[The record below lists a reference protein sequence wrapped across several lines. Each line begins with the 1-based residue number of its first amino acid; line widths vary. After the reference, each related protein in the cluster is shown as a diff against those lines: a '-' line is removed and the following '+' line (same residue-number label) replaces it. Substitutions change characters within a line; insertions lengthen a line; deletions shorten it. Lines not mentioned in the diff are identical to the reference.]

1 MKFLA
6 AIFGFLS
13 LLSVSVHAGEV
24 FDTSGNRIFYTED
37 TGETIE
43 RVSATGV
50 RTSYK
55 IMRFIHQP
63 TGQSF
68 TYDPKWDQT
77 TSDGELVMD
86 YVFNARQWNWVGGNN
101 VTPCRD
107 KSGLFKSCMG
117 ASDNKKRTYEVEDDV
132 YTSPDQGDIAL
143 LTFEDGTYFSEFGEP
158 IYSLKGGLSTWSA
171 MIMLH
176 YYYERTYNAD
186 TMADILA
193 LRTTAAAIA
202 LESNGI
208 ATDMVTLAHKYET
221 LQSGIFGPN
230 NKVYYFTQIEGK
242 YSMLSEEQVLLLKDK
257 WLVLNEKT
265 WRRMGPPHDLPQGG
279 FLQSKKD
286 IKKHGISTKKHHMMI
301 QIKIKPE
308 FVEDFRAA
316 MSD

>member
-1 MKFLA
+1 MKFVST
-6 AIFGFLS
+6 IIGFLS
-13 LLSVSVHAGEV
+13 LLSVSAYAGEV
-24 FDTSGNRIFYTED
+24 FDTSGNQIFYTED

-43 RVSATGV
+43 RVSAKGV

-55 IMRFIHQP
+55 VIRLVHEP

-101 VTPCRD
+101 VTPCQD
-107 KSGLFKSCMG
+107 KSGLFKNCMG
-117 ASDNKKRTYEVEDDV
+117 ASDNKKRAYEVEDDV
-132 YTSPDQGDIAL
+132 YTSPDQGDIPL
-143 LTFEDGTYFSEFGEP
+143 LSFEDGTYFNEFGEAT
-158 IYSLKGGLSTWSA
+158 YTLKGGLSTWSA
-171 MIMLH
+171 MIVLH
-176 YYYERTYNAD
+176 YYYEQTYNTE
-186 TMADILA
+186 TMANIEARRA
-193 LRTTAAAIA
+193 LAAAAA

-208 ATDMVTLAHKYET
+208 ASDMVKLAHQYESQ
-221 LQSGIFGPN
+221 QSGAFGPYQ
-230 NKVYYFTQIEGK
+230 KVYYFTQIEGM

-265 WRRMGPPHDLPQGG
+265 WQRTRPFDLPQGG
-279 FLQSKKD
+279 FLLSRKEVKQVGVSA
-286 IKKHGISTKKHHMMI
+286 KKHHVMI

-316 MSD
+316 MSG